1 LLLLAGLA
9 AFGRKRGTSLAD
21 VRRHAYR

>member
-9 AFGRKRGTSLAD
+9 VFGRKRGTSLAD